1 VRTPWSQEE
10 DNALID
16 LIEEEGGDG
25 ISYAKLKSID
35 NMRGPDARLAKR
47 SAEDMRFKA
56 RNMKETYLK
65 GRSIM
70 PNNFNYIVLDKK
82 AINKLHSLG
91 IDYRQ
96 ERIRGQTV
104 VEINE

>member
-1 VRTPWSQEE
+1 
-10 DNALID
+10 
-16 LIEEEGGDG
+16 
-25 ISYAKLKSID
+25 
-35 NMRGPDARLAKR
+35 
-47 SAEDMRFKA
+47 
-56 RNMKETYLK
+56 
-65 GRSIM
+65 M